1 VVVLDNI
8 VGYMPR
14 HHVEGS
20 KFFRIL
26 RDERGD
32 ALTFLMVIFSR
43 TPF

>member
-1 VVVLDNI
+1 VIVLDYV

-20 KFFRIL
+20 TFFRIL

-32 ALTFLMVIFSR
+32 VHISYGNLFKDTL
-43 TPF
+43 